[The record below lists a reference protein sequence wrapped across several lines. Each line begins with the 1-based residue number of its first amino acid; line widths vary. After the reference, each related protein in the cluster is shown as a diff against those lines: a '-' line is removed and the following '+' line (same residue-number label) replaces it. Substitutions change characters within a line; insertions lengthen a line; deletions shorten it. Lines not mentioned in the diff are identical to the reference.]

1 MIRLLGGIELVNFNE
16 HALEMSIMEL
26 FQDEN
31 YSYIDGEK
39 ISRDVSDVL
48 LADDLRKYLSDRYV
62 TEGIT
67 DSEIDGIILN
77 LRSISGT
84 IYEANKA
91 VYKLLCDG
99 FILNREDRS
108 QKDLYISLIDFEA
121 PEKNIFKIVN
131 QFEISGMNNQT
142 RIPDAIIFINGIPV
156 VVFEFKS
163 AVREDTTIMDA
174 YTQLTVRYR
183 RDIPELFKY
192 NAFVVISDGANNKY
206 GSFFS
211 PYDFFYAW
219 RKIESSDT
227 ELDGINSLLTM
238 VKGMFRKDRLL
249 AVIKDFVY
257 FPDNSDRDVKIV
269 CRYPQFFAATK
280 LLENIKTHLRPNGDG
295 KGGTYF
301 GATGCGKS
309 YTMLFLTRM
318 LMKSKSLHS
327 PTIVVITD
335 RTDLDDQLSKQF
347 LSSKRYIGDDTVVSI
362 ESREK
367 LREELQGRTSG
378 GVYLTTIQKFT
389 EDIKLLTDRSNVI
402 CISDEAHRSQ
412 VSLDQKL
419 RITTEGVN
427 RTYGFA
433 KYLHDSLPNA
443 TYVGFTGTP
452 IDATIEV
459 FGAVVDSYTMTEAVE
474 DGITVN
480 LVYDGRAAK
489 VTLNQA
495 KVQEIEDYYDQC
507 AEEGSNEHQIEE
519 SKKAVAKLDVIIG
532 DPDRLRAVAEDFINH
547 YETRVA
553 ESATVAGKAMFVC
566 SNRHIA
572 YRFYK
577 IIKELRPEWTEKKL
591 CPDGTEL
598 TEKDKKELKPI
609 EMIKLV
615 MTRNKDDEPEL
626 YDMLGTKDDRKEFD
640 RQFKNVK
647 SNFKIA
653 IVVDMWLTGFDV
665 PALDTIYIDK
675 PIQQHT
681 LIQTISR
688 VNRVYE
694 GKDKGLIVDYIG
706 IKKNMNIALKKY
718 TNFECDEFEGI
729 EQSVKIVKD
738 QLEVLGQMFHNFNS
752 DDFFIGTPKQQLDC
766 INRAVEYVQ
775 LSNELETR
783 FMAAVRRMKQAF
795 NLCSSSDKFSDKD
808 KDCIHFYCA
817 VRSILFKL
825 TKGDAPD
832 ISQMNARVR
841 ELLEGAIQSD
851 GIEELFE
858 SGKHIEVDIFSDEY
872 MNRINAIQLQNTKIK
887 ILQRLLSQ
895 AIEEYKKVNK
905 IKGIEFSE
913 RLKQVVDDYNNRRR
927 DEAYAN
933 EVLDDV
939 ADQLAKLLSEL
950 KNEKNSFMDMGIDFE
965 EKAFYDILS
974 SVAKK
979 YEFEYPEDKMI
990 ELSKRIKIIVD
1001 DKARYTDWAT
1011 REDIK
1016 ANLQVDL
1023 ILLLDEFDYPPV
1035 TIDDVYKE
1043 VLEQAENL
1051 KKYSK

>member
-1 MIRLLGGIELVNFNE
+1 
-16 HALEMSIMEL
+16 
-26 FQDEN
+26 
-31 YSYIDGEK
+31 
-39 ISRDVSDVL
+39 
-48 LADDLRKYLSDRYV
+48 
-62 TEGIT
+62 
-67 DSEIDGIILN
+67 
-77 LRSISGT
+77 
-84 IYEANKA
+84 
-91 VYKLLCDG
+91 
-99 FILNREDRS
+99 
-108 QKDLYISLIDFEA
+108 
-121 PEKNIFKIVN
+121 
-131 QFEISGMNNQT
+131 
-142 RIPDAIIFINGIPV
+142 
-156 VVFEFKS
+156 
-163 AVREDTTIMDA
+163 
-174 YTQLTVRYR
+174 
-183 RDIPELFKY
+183 
-192 NAFVVISDGANNKY
+192 
-206 GSFFS
+206 
-211 PYDFFYAW
+211 
-219 RKIESSDT
+219 
-227 ELDGINSLLTM
+227 
-238 VKGMFRKDRLL
+238 
-249 AVIKDFVY
+249 
-257 FPDNSDRDVKIV
+257 
-269 CRYPQFFAATK
+269 
-280 LLENIKTHLRPNGDG
+280 
-295 KGGTYF
+295 
-301 GATGCGKS
+301 
-309 YTMLFLTRM
+309 
-318 LMKSKSLHS
+318 
-327 PTIVVITD
+327 
-335 RTDLDDQLSKQF
+335 
-347 LSSKRYIGDDTVVSI
+347 
-362 ESREK
+362 
-367 LREELQGRTSG
+367 
-378 GVYLTTIQKFT
+378 
-389 EDIKLLTDRSNVI
+389 
-402 CISDEAHRSQ
+402 
-412 VSLDQKL
+412 
-419 RITTEGVN
+419 
-427 RTYGFA
+427 
-433 KYLHDSLPNA
+433 
-443 TYVGFTGTP
+443 
-452 IDATIEV
+452 
-459 FGAVVDSYTMTEAVE
+459 
-474 DGITVN
+474 
-480 LVYDGRAAK
+480 
-489 VTLNQA
+489 
-495 KVQEIEDYYDQC
+495 
-507 AEEGSNEHQIEE
+507 
-519 SKKAVAKLDVIIG
+519 
-532 DPDRLRAVAEDFINH
+532 
-547 YETRVA
+547 
-553 ESATVAGKAMFVC
+553 MFVC

-598 TEKDKKELKPI
+598 TDKDKKELKPI

-752 DDFFIGTPKQQLDC
+752 DDFFTSTPKQQLDC

-808 KDCIHFYCA
+808 KDYIHFYCA

-939 ADQLAKLLSEL
+939 AEQLAKLLSEL

-1043 VLEQAENL
+1043 VLEQAENF

>member
-1 MIRLLGGIELVNFNE
+1 
-16 HALEMSIMEL
+16 
-26 FQDEN
+26 
-31 YSYIDGEK
+31 
-39 ISRDVSDVL
+39 
-48 LADDLRKYLSDRYV
+48 
-62 TEGIT
+62 
-67 DSEIDGIILN
+67 
-77 LRSISGT
+77 
-84 IYEANKA
+84 
-91 VYKLLCDG
+91 
-99 FILNREDRS
+99 
-108 QKDLYISLIDFEA
+108 
-121 PEKNIFKIVN
+121 
-131 QFEISGMNNQT
+131 
-142 RIPDAIIFINGIPV
+142 
-156 VVFEFKS
+156 
-163 AVREDTTIMDA
+163 
-174 YTQLTVRYR
+174 
-183 RDIPELFKY
+183 
-192 NAFVVISDGANNKY
+192 
-206 GSFFS
+206 
-211 PYDFFYAW
+211 
-219 RKIESSDT
+219 
-227 ELDGINSLLTM
+227 
-238 VKGMFRKDRLL
+238 
-249 AVIKDFVY
+249 
-257 FPDNSDRDVKIV
+257 
-269 CRYPQFFAATK
+269 
-280 LLENIKTHLRPNGDG
+280 
-295 KGGTYF
+295 
-301 GATGCGKS
+301 
-309 YTMLFLTRM
+309 
-318 LMKSKSLHS
+318 
-327 PTIVVITD
+327 
-335 RTDLDDQLSKQF
+335 
-347 LSSKRYIGDDTVVSI
+347 
-362 ESREK
+362 
-367 LREELQGRTSG
+367 
-378 GVYLTTIQKFT
+378 
-389 EDIKLLTDRSNVI
+389 
-402 CISDEAHRSQ
+402 
-412 VSLDQKL
+412 
-419 RITTEGVN
+419 
-427 RTYGFA
+427 
-433 KYLHDSLPNA
+433 
-443 TYVGFTGTP
+443 
-452 IDATIEV
+452 
-459 FGAVVDSYTMTEAVE
+459 
-474 DGITVN
+474 
-480 LVYDGRAAK
+480 
-489 VTLNQA
+489 
-495 KVQEIEDYYDQC
+495 
-507 AEEGSNEHQIEE
+507 
-519 SKKAVAKLDVIIG
+519 
-532 DPDRLRAVAEDFINH
+532 
-547 YETRVA
+547 
-553 ESATVAGKAMFVC
+553 MFVC

-598 TEKDKKELKPI
+598 TDKDKKELKPI

-626 YDMLGTKDDRKEFD
+626 YDMLGTKDDRKELD
-640 RQFKNVK
+640 RQFKNIK

-795 NLCSSSDKFSDKD
+795 NLCSSSDKFTDKD
-808 KDCIHFYCA
+808 KDYIHFYCA

-939 ADQLAKLLSEL
+939 AEQLAKLLAEL
-950 KNEKNSFMDMGIDFE
+950 KTEKNSFMDMGIDFE

-1011 REDIK
+1011 RDDIK

-1043 VLEQAENL
+1043 VLEQAENF